1 MALNSGTRSLS
12 TPQRRAILA
21 LLQAPS
27 VAQAAADAGVGVRTL
42 ERWLAEDDEFVR
54 EFRATRARVV
64 ETAISRLQDAV
75 TDAVECLRRNLDE
88 PAPASVQV
96 RAAGLILEHA
106 VSAIKDFDLIE
117 RIEALERSLQER

>member
-1 MALNSGTRSLS
+1 MALNGGTRSLS

-117 RIEALERSLQER
+117 RIEALERRSQL